1 MWICVGFLLCV
12 YICIVKRSNY
22 QMRSV
27 DILLTGLSLPQICAW
42 TWIANVICRGLSF
55 VLNCL
60 RWEVVVCFLD
70 IGETVDHHCFKC
82 FIDYSITLQWK
93 SLSSLPVRS
102 NLDYKIGIHY
112 SITTY
117 SALKYNSKYCLTSCP
132 NIAPQSSDM
141 STCCIFPA
149 PFVTR
154 NWRFLSII
162 NVP

>member
-1 MWICVGFLLCV
+1 MCV
-12 YICIVKRSNY
+12 YICIVVKRSNY

-27 DILLTGLSLPQICAW
+27 DILLTGLSLPHFCAW

-82 FIDYSITLQWK
+82 FIDYSITAVKELEFATSGKQSK
-93 SLSSLPVRS
+93 
-102 NLDYKIGIHY
+102 DYKIGVRY

-117 SALKYNSKYCLTSCP
+117 SALRYNRKYCLTSCP